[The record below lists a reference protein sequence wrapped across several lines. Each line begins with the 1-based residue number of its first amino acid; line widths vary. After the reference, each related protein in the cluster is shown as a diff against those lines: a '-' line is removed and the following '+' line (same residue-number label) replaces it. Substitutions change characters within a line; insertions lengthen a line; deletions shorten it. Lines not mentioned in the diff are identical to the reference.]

1 MTDRGDEA
9 GKLADSSRGLSQ
21 HRPHVSTQLHLKTDA
36 WSETERETKTGTD
49 AGGDR
54 EMETERKI

>member
-21 HRPHVSTQLHLKTDA
+21 HRPHISTQLRLQTDA
-36 WSETERETKTGTD
+36 RSETERETKTGTD
-49 AGGDR
+49 AAGDR
-54 EMETERKI
+54 EMET